1 MRAVQN
7 TGTILL
13 LVAGMLAGWAPSA
26 HARGILS
33 TSMEVE
39 LGRSVRDDV
48 LSEYEQWDDPADNAL
63 VSDLAAVLVPLAE
76 QREGIDY
83 EFYLIESEDINA
95 FAAPGGFVFI
105 STGLLDFIK
114 RDPGMLG
121 GVMAHEIGHVARRHH
136 RKAIEE
142 ALWHSLGFAV
152 LLRTFDID
160 EEWIEIAGAAAL
172 TLIEQGHSREHEY
185 DADRQAVLMTYRAG
199 WDPDAGIICFLR
211 DIEKEYGSGN
221 PLGDIGRC
229 IASHPDTDRRVY
241 FAELYLE
248 EVRASEPFTPQPL
261 PELQV
266 AEEEEETQAVEEK
279 PADDLADSS
288 K

>member
-1 MRAVQN
+1 MRAVQ
-7 TGTILL
+7 TVTTILVL
-13 LVAGMLAGWAPSA
+13 IAGILVGPLPAAR
-26 HARGILS
+26 ARGILS

-39 LGRSVRDDV
+39 LGRSVRDDI
-48 LSEYEQWDDPADNAL
+48 LKEYEQWDDPADNAL
-63 VSDLAAVLVPLAE
+63 VSDLASVIVPLAE
-76 QREGIDY
+76 QREGIEY

-105 STGLLDFIK
+105 TTGLLDFIK
-114 RDPGMLG
+114 RDPAMLG
-121 GVMAHEIGHVARRHH
+121 GVIAHEVSHVARRHH

-142 ALWHSLGFAV
+142 SLWHNFGFAV
-152 LLRTFDID
+152 LLHAFDID
-160 EEWIEIAGAAAL
+160 EEWIEIAGAVAL
-172 TLIEQGHSREHEY
+172 TLIEQGHSRENEY

-199 WDPDAGIICFLR
+199 WDPDSGIICFLR

-248 EVRASEPFTPQPL
+248 EVRSSETFTSQPL
-261 PELQV
+261 PVLQV
-266 AEEEEETQAVEEK
+266 VEEETPVVEKE
-279 PADDLADSS
+279 PVDN
-288 K
+288 